1 MAPLPSR
8 LFTTLRR
15 RIRGTLGTRFAR
27 FTGAAAAALTATE
40 VALTIS
46 NGVFHLT
53 ATPAALLSW
62 FAGAVVSY
70 VLSRW
75 AWNRTGRPDVLR
87 ETIPFWAISLAV
99 IAVLTLAN
107 KFGYRS
113 AAWLH
118 LAGAGHV
125 LWVDL
130 VWLVANFGT
139 FLLRFAIFHRVLFT
153 DRSAA
158 RRQPAAGRCRGR
170 APPAEARGPAGPP
183 RTEARG
189 RPGRASGLGRGS
201 QPPSFGKIKI
211 SIPNEG
217 VVPPAPSRAGA
228 RATRCAARRA

>member
-1 MAPLPSR
+1 MAHAHAHAHNQPV
-8 LFTTLRR
+8 TGTERR
-15 RIRGTLGTRFAR
+15 RALGHRFAR
-27 FTGAAAAALTATE
+27 FSGAAVAALAATE

-118 LAGAGHV
+118 LTGAGHV

-130 VWLVANFGT
+130 VWLAANFGT

-153 DRSAA
+153 DRTAA
-158 RRQPAAGRCRGR
+158 RRPPADAEGAHHPPRHAAQPAR
-170 APPAEARGPAGPP
+170 PGPRHAAGP
-183 RTEARG
+183 
-189 RPGRASGLGRGS
+189 
-201 QPPSFGKIKI
+201 
-211 SIPNEG
+211 
-217 VVPPAPSRAGA
+217 GA
-228 RATRCAARRA
+228 RAA